1 MEPKTKMEENY
12 DNIPKTVIAE
22 MVSQRNIAMSRRS
35 IHSAK
40 KQGPGVE
47 TKKSSFMLKLG
58 KYGKE
63 DSPSPSLK
71 RGDMSTPHQ
80 AMGNRSHFSNF
91 GTMKTPIYSQKRVIR
106 GDRKFSRTEKNSRD
120 SSDDS
125 SAQKSNGS
133 FGKKEIPT
141 PVLTKSHSDL
151 SGFFIGGIPREG
163 TLDIPI
169 SPLQSHDNQSMAHDK
184 GRTKRSLTS
193 CHDNTLSS
201 FNKLSGGV

>member
-1 MEPKTKMEENY
+1 MEENY
-12 DNIPKTVIAE
+12 GNITKTVIAE
-22 MVSQRNIAMSRRS
+22 RLSQRSIAMSRRS

-47 TKKSSFMLKLG
+47 TKKSSFMLKMG
-58 KYGKE
+58 KYGRE
-63 DSPSPSLK
+63 DSASPSLK
-71 RGDMSTPHQ
+71 KGDMSTPHQ
-80 AMGNRSHFSNF
+80 AMGNRSHFSNI
-91 GTMKTPIYSQKRVIR
+91 GALKTPIYSQRGVIR

-133 FGKKEIPT
+133 FGKKVIQT
-141 PVLTKSHSDL
+141 RVLTKSHSDL
-151 SGFFIGGIPREG
+151 SGFYIGGIPREG

-169 SPLQSHDNQSMAHDK
+169 SPLQSHDNQSIAHD
-184 GRTKRSLTS
+184 R
-193 CHDNTLSS
+193 TLSS